1 MMSRAID
8 SNSLEVL
15 PATHHSIPWETK
27 KPLIEKYGLWAV
39 NRAEAVCPHNDVVC
53 VEREA
58 KRLFEVYTQR
68 GGHDQIVTA
77 NFNRRPAGTDNGPA
91 SGNSPGHDRN
101 PD

>member
-1 MMSRAID
+1 MPVSQQLDLNNLVSSTASAMLVIGVAVMMSRAID

-15 PATHHSIPWETK
+15 PATHHSIPWEAK

-58 KRLFEVYTQR
+58 KRLMEVYKY
-68 GGHDQIVTA
+68 
-77 NFNRRPAGTDNGPA
+77 RR
-91 SGNSPGHDRN
+91 
-101 PD
+101 

>member
-1 MMSRAID
+1 MPVSQQLDLNNLVSFAASAMLVIGVAVMMSRAID

-15 PATHHSIPWETK
+15 PTTHHSIPREAK

-68 GGHDQIVTA
+68 RGI
-77 NFNRRPAGTDNGPA
+77 
-91 SGNSPGHDRN
+91 
-101 PD
+101 